1 MNPGPAGT
9 SVEALMTVIHVW
21 ADIPRTGLWC
31 PKCLLPSGVEVPLY
45 SVSITGVSVWPP
57 YRFCYDCG
65 TRL

>member
-1 MNPGPAGT
+1 
-9 SVEALMTVIHVW
+9 MTVIHVW